1 MFCLL
6 VPSHS
11 PWSACGKSALITFVC
26 LAIVHCLPVNIQVA
40 TAAGL
45 ILARATL
52 KLHPLMSFVLM
63 MCVHFLQ
70 NFAFKVTL
78 VACVLYTIMV
88 GLFVLF
94 SFNPILG
101 PNSALLTVDNF
112 IGMKSFMMPI
122 QRPLCV

>member
-11 PWSACGKSALITFVC
+11 PWSACSKFALITFVC
-26 LAIVHCLPVNIQVA
+26 LAIVHCLPVNIKVA
-40 TAAGL
+40 TVAGL
-45 ILARATL
+45 VLAGAAL

-101 PNSALLTVDNF
+101 SDSAHITLDNF
-112 IGMKSFMMPI
+112 VTMASFMMPI
-122 QRPLCV
+122 QRTLCG

>member
-1 MFCLL
+1 MFCFL
-6 VPSHS
+6 VPSHG
-11 PWSACGKSALITFVC
+11 PWSACSKLALITFVC
-26 LAIVHCLPVNIQVA
+26 LAIVHCLSVNLYVA
-40 TAAGL
+40 TATGL
-45 ILARATL
+45 VLAKATL
-52 KLHPLMSFVLM
+52 KLPSLMFFVLM

-122 QRPLCV
+122 QRPLCA

>member
-1 MFCLL
+1 MFRLL
-6 VPSHS
+6 VPSYS
-11 PWSACGKSALITFVC
+11 SWSACSKLALITFVC
-26 LAIVHCLPVNIQVA
+26 LAIVHCLSVNLQVA
-40 TAAGL
+40 AATGL
-45 ILARATL
+45 VLAKATL

-63 MCVHFLQ
+63 VCVHFLQ

-122 QRPLCV
+122 QRPLCA